1 MTQTLSQL
9 EHSEAFIERHI
20 GSSAEQRQELLAA
33 VGARS
38 LSALIQQIVPAD
50 IQLPGPPPVGDA
62 ATEHQALAE
71 LKAIAS
77 QNQRYKSYIGMGYSA
92 VLTPPV
98 ILRNMLENPGW
109 YTAYTPY
116 QPEVSQGRLEALLN
130 FQTVTLD
137 LTGLDLASASLL
149 DEATAAAEAMALAKR
164 ASKLKDAN
172 RFFVADDVHPQ
183 TLDVVRTRAETF
195 GFDVIVDKAEKVLEL
210 DGVFGVLLQ
219 QVGTTGELHDY
230 SALLAEL
237 KSRKI
242 ITSVAADIMALVLLT
257 APGKQGADV
266 VFGSAQRF
274 GVPMGYGGPH
284 AAFFACRDEFKR
296 SMPGRIIGVSRDA
309 AGNTALRMAMQTIG
323 MGYSAVLTPPVIL
336 RNMLENP
343 GWYTAYTPYQPE
355 VSQGRLE
362 ALLNFQ
368 TVTLDLTG
376 LDLASASLLD
386 EATAAAEAMALA
398 KRASKLKDANR
409 FFVADDVH
417 PQTLDVVRTRAETFG
432 FDVIVDKAEKVLELD
447 GVFGVLLQQVGTT
460 GELHDYSALLA
471 ELKSR
476 KIITSVAADI
486 MALVLLTAPG
496 KQGADVVFGSAQ
508 RFGVPMGYGGP
519 HAAFF
524 ACRDEFKRSMPG
536 RIIGVSRDAAGNTA
550 LRMAMQTREQHIRR
564 EKANSNIC
572 TSQVLL
578 ANIASLYAVYHGPQG
593 LQRIAGRIH
602 RLTDILAA
610 GLQKAGLTLRHHT
623 WFDTLTVEVKD
634 KAAVLERALSFGI
647 NLRTDIHGAVG
658 ITLDEATS
666 REDVQTLF
674 ALLAGDNHGLD
685 IDALDA
691 AVSKNSQ
698 SIPAAMLRQ
707 DPILTH
713 PVFNRYHSETEMMRY
728 MHRLER
734 KDLALNQAMIP
745 LGSCTMKLNAAAEM
759 IPITWPEFS
768 ELHPFCP
775 PEQAAGY
782 QQMIGQLSQWLVQLT
797 GYDAV
802 CMQPNSGAQGE
813 YAGLLAIRRYHES
826 RNEAGRH
833 VCLIPSSAHG
843 TNPASAQ
850 MAGMSV
856 VVVACDKN
864 GNIDLHDLRVKAEQA
879 GEELSCIMVTY
890 PSTHGVYE
898 ETIREVCQIVHQF
911 GGQVYLDGANMN
923 AQVGITTP
931 GYIGADVSHLNLH
944 KTFCIPH
951 GGGGPGMGPIGVKA
965 HLAPFVPG
973 HSVVQID
980 GVTTQQG
987 AVSAAPFGSASI
999 LPISWM
1005 YIRMMGAEG
1014 LKQASQMA
1022 ILNANYIATRLKD
1035 AYPILYTGR
1044 DHRVAHEC
1052 ILDIRPL
1059 KEETGI
1065 SEMDIAKRLIDFG
1078 FHAPT
1083 MSFPVAC
1090 TLMVEP
1096 TESESKVELDRFI
1109 DAMLA
1114 IRSEIDRVAKGEWPL
1129 EDNPLVNAPHVQAEL
1144 VNDWQHPYSRELA
1157 VFPVAGVREN
1167 KYWPS
1172 VKRLDDVYGDRNL
1185 FCSCVPMS
1193 DYE

>member
-9 EHSEAFIERHI
+9 EHHGAFIERHI
-20 GSSAEQRQELLAA
+20 GPSQEQQAAMLSAI
-33 VGARS
+33 GASS
-38 LSALIQQIVPAD
+38 LSELIASIVPAD
-50 IQLPGPPPVGDA
+50 IQLPSPPAVGDA
-62 ATEHQALAE
+62 LTEHLALAE

-77 QNQRYKSYIGMGYSA
+77 QNQRYKSFIGMGYTP

-130 FQTVTLD
+130 FQQLTLD
-137 LTGLDLASASLL
+137 LTGLDIASASLL
-149 DEATAAAEAMALAKR
+149 DEATAAAEAMAMAKR
-164 ASKLKDAN
+164 VSKLKNAN
-172 RFFVADDVHPQ
+172 RFFVAADVHPQ

-195 GFDVIVDKAEKVLEL
+195 GFDVIVDDADKVL
-210 DGVFGVLLQ
+210 DHQDVFGVLLQ
-219 QVGTTGELHDY
+219 QVGTTGEIHDY
-230 SALLAEL
+230 SKLIAEL
-237 KSRKI
+237 KARKVI
-242 ITSVAADIMALVLLT
+242 VSVAADFMALVLLQ
-257 APGKQGADV
+257 APGKQGADI

-284 AAFFACRDEFKR
+284 AAFFAARDE
-296 SMPGRIIGVSRDA
+296 
-309 AGNTALRMAMQTIG
+309 
-323 MGYSAVLTPPVIL
+323 
-336 RNMLENP
+336 
-343 GWYTAYTPYQPE
+343 
-355 VSQGRLE
+355 
-362 ALLNFQ
+362 
-368 TVTLDLTG
+368 
-376 LDLASASLLD
+376 
-386 EATAAAEAMALA
+386 
-398 KRASKLKDANR
+398 
-409 FFVADDVH
+409 H
-417 PQTLDVVRTRAETFG
+417 
-432 FDVIVDKAEKVLELD
+432 
-447 GVFGVLLQQVGTT
+447 
-460 GELHDYSALLA
+460 
-471 ELKSR
+471 
-476 KIITSVAADI
+476 
-486 MALVLLTAPG
+486 
-496 KQGADVVFGSAQ
+496 
-508 RFGVPMGYGGP
+508 
-519 HAAFF
+519 
-524 ACRDEFKRSMPG
+524 KRSMPG

-578 ANIASLYAVYHGPQG
+578 ANIASLYAVFHGPAG
-593 LQRIAGRIH
+593 LKRIAGRIH

-610 GLQKAGLTLRHHT
+610 GLQKGGLKLRYHS
-623 WFDTLTVEVKD
+623 WFDTLTVEVAD
-634 KAAVLERALSFGI
+634 KAAVLDRALSFGI
-647 NLRTDIHGAVG
+647 NLRSDILNAVG
-658 ITLDEATS
+658 ITLDETTT
-666 REDVQTLF
+666 REDVAALF
-674 ALLAGDNHGLD
+674 SILLGEQHGLE

-691 AVSKNSQ
+691 DGA

-707 DPILTH
+707 DAILTH
-713 PVFNRYHSETEMMRY
+713 PVFNRHHSETEMMRY
-728 MHRLER
+728 MHSLER

-759 IPITWPEFS
+759 IPITWPEFA

-775 PEQAAGY
+775 AEQATGY
-782 QQMIGQLSQWLVQLT
+782 LQMIGQLSQWLVQLT
-797 GYDAV
+797 GYDAL

-826 RNEAGRH
+826 RNEAGRNI
-833 VCLIPSSAHG
+833 CLIPSSAHG

-850 MAGMSV
+850 MAGMAV
-856 VVVACDKN
+856 VVVACDKQ
-864 GNIDLHDLRVKAEQA
+864 GNIDLHDLRLKAEQA
-879 GEELSCIMVTY
+879 GEALSCIMVTY

-980 GVTTQQG
+980 DMLTGQG

-1014 LKQASQMA
+1014 LKQASSVA
-1022 ILNANYIATRLKD
+1022 ILNANYIAHRLQS
-1035 AYPILYTGR
+1035 AYPILYVGR
-1044 DHRVAHEC
+1044 DGRVAHEC

-1059 KEETGI
+1059 KEQTGI
-1065 SEMDIAKRLIDFG
+1065 SELDIAKRLIDYG

-1083 MSFPVAC
+1083 MSFPVAG

-1096 TESESKVELDRFI
+1096 TESESKIELDRFI

-1114 IRSEIDRVAKGEWPL
+1114 IRMEIDRVSNGEWPAD
-1129 EDNPLVNAPHVQAEL
+1129 DNPLVNAPHTQREIVGE
-1144 VNDWQHPYSRELA
+1144 WSHPYTRELA
-1157 VFPVAGVREN
+1157 VFPAGSDN
-1167 KYWPS
+1167 KYWPT

-1193 DYE
+1193 EYE

>member
-20 GSSAEQRQELLAA
+20 GSSAEQQQQMLEA

-130 FQTVTLD
+130 FQTLTLD

-195 GFDVIVDKAEKVLEL
+195 GFDVIVDKPAKVLEL
-210 DGVFGVLLQ
+210 QGVFGVLLQ
-219 QVGTTGELHDY
+219 QVGTTGELHDH

-237 KSRKI
+237 KTRKI
-242 ITSVAADIMALVLLT
+242 ITSMAADIMALVLL
-257 APGKQGADV
+257 A
-266 VFGSAQRF
+266 
-274 GVPMGYGGPH
+274 
-284 AAFFACRDEFKR
+284 
-296 SMPGRIIGVSRDA
+296 
-309 AGNTALRMAMQTIG
+309 
-323 MGYSAVLTPPVIL
+323 
-336 RNMLENP
+336 
-343 GWYTAYTPYQPE
+343 
-355 VSQGRLE
+355 
-362 ALLNFQ
+362 
-368 TVTLDLTG
+368 
-376 LDLASASLLD
+376 
-386 EATAAAEAMALA
+386 
-398 KRASKLKDANR
+398 
-409 FFVADDVH
+409 
-417 PQTLDVVRTRAETFG
+417 
-432 FDVIVDKAEKVLELD
+432 
-447 GVFGVLLQQVGTT
+447 
-460 GELHDYSALLA
+460 
-471 ELKSR
+471 
-476 KIITSVAADI
+476 
-486 MALVLLTAPG
+486 APG

-610 GLQKAGLTLRHHT
+610 GLQQAGLTLRHKT

-634 KAAVLERALSFGI
+634 KAAVLERALGFGI

-674 ALLAGDNHGLD
+674 ALLVGDNHGLD

-698 SIPAAMLRQ
+698 SIPAAMLRK
-707 DPILTH
+707 DPFLTH

-782 QQMIGQLSQWLVQLT
+782 QVMIGQLSQWLVQLT

-826 RNEAGRH
+826 RNEAGRNI
-833 VCLIPSSAHG
+833 CLIPSSAHG

-850 MAGMSV
+850 MAGMGV

-879 GEELSCIMVTY
+879 GEALSCIMVTY

-951 GGGGPGMGPIGVKA
+951 GGGGPGMGPIGVKS

-1014 LKQASQMA
+1014 LKQASQVA

-1035 AYPILYTGR
+1035 AYPVLYTGR

-1065 SEMDIAKRLIDFG
+1065 SEMDIAKRLIDYG

-1083 MSFPVAC
+1083 MSFPVAG

-1096 TESESKVELDRFI
+1096 TESENKVELDRFI

-1114 IRSEIDRVAKGEWPL
+1114 IRSEINRVQQGEWPL

-1144 VNDWQHPYSRELA
+1144 VNDWQHAYSRELA
-1157 VFPVAGVREN
+1157 VFPIAGVREN